1 MAIADPKAALLPEL
15 VGYIASEAKYLMDS
29 GLSGYNY
36 IAHALP
42 NPVPGPGLPDVLAGV
57 MGGLMLQDST
67 SDRAYEIF
75 QPLNETIHQRWK
87 GRAGLYVMTKE
98 FPSFLA
104 WYNEN
109 YDKSKAGGSSW
120 IASRLL
126 DETALGSESI
136 GEALWEAAKPDGGM
150 SVFFVGGQG
159 VQGRRDNAV
168 NTAWRGA
175 YVHAC
180 E

>member
-1 MAIADPKAALLPEL
+1 MAIADPQAAFLPDL
-15 VGYIASEAKYLMDS
+15 VGYVASEAKYLMDS

-36 IAHALP
+36 IAHAMP
-42 NPVPGPGLPDVLAGV
+42 NPTPGRGLPDVLAGV

-67 SDRAYEIF
+67 SERVYEIF
-75 QPLNETIHQRWK
+75 QPLNETIYQRWK
-87 GRAGLYVMTKE
+87 GKADLYVMTEE

-104 WYNEN
+104 WYGEN

-126 DETALGSESI
+126 DETALGSKNI
-136 GEALWEAAKPDGGM
+136 GEALWGAAKPDGGI
-150 SVFFVGGQG
+150 SIFFVGGKGAQSS
-159 VQGRRDNAV
+159 RDNAV
-168 NTAWRGA
+168 NTAWRRA

-180 E
+180 G